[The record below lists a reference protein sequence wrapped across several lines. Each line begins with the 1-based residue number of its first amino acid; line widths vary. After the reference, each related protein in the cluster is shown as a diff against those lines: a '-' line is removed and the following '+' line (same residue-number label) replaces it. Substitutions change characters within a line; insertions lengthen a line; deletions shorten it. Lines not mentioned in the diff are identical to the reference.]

1 MVVVGGGGNAISFQF
16 NSDSSRESG
25 CVLEK
30 EKQNMMGSFLSKA
43 AEVEE
48 GKGEILLSENRS
60 VDNTKMHEYICW

>member
-1 MVVVGGGGNAISFQF
+1 
-16 NSDSSRESG
+16 
-25 CVLEK
+25 
-30 EKQNMMGSFLSKA
+30 MMGSFLSKA